1 MFRVTECTFRVTEC
15 TFRDTEWP
23 FRDTEWR
30 FIINIKQN
38 YLSQNKSDV
47 CTCFYIN
54 FSYIC
59 GDYIQ
64 NKKLI
69 KMNKFFLTSLLV
81 AAAITAN
88 AQDNTT
94 KDSLTMET
102 MMHNI
107 PEVMV
112 KGSRP
117 IVKAERG
124 MLSYN
129 MPLLLKQL
137 PADNA
142 YEALTRIPGVSNAT
156 GNISFSG
163 NEVTLIINGQA
174 TTLTQ
179 EQLAERLKAMPA
191 TQLAKAEVMLSAPA
205 RYHVRGMAI
214 NIVTKDYAGTNQLS
228 GQIIGGLVQ
237 TKYAKGFGDLYL
249 SMQRG
254 KFGLDAQYKLVNG
267 NSYGESSRIAN
278 HPLGN
283 NRIHYNDETGQKSFG
298 ITHDY
303 RLGMNYAFSKNH
315 RLDVAYTGQWDKT
328 NSNSRTTG
336 SSISGMHR
344 DSHEYLHNVDVNYA
358 LPFGLT
364 LSGSY
369 TYYRT
374 PQQQALD
381 GTITTENKNE
391 TERNLTSG
399 SEQTINKWMFTADQT
414 HSLAHGWGLS
424 YGVKGQFT
432 SNKSYQTTIDKDGS
446 VLPDGTSSVDL
457 NERIWNIY
465 AGFSKQINKAI
476 SLEAS
481 VAAEQYHSPIWD
493 KWRVYP
499 TLNALWNVNDNHL
512 LNLSFSSNSEFPSY
526 WSTMSNVYYSSTY
539 TEIHG
544 NPDLKPFSYSN
555 VNLMWQIKRRYTL
568 MAFASLKPDYSVQ
581 LPYQTTD
588 RMAVIMKETN
598 FDYSNS
604 FGLQASAIFSAGK
617 WLNGNV
623 FAVGTYKHDKS
634 SHFFDLPFNRKKL
647 SVRLGGMASVKLCST
662 QDLRLILNP
671 FIQSKAIQGVYDI
684 SPIFRMNAKLQ
695 WSSHDGRWGL
705 RINGNN
711 IFNNKYDT
719 RSVQGNQD
727 YRMKINYSW
736 ASVTFAVIY
745 KFGGYKEKTV
755 KEVDTSRM
763 GH

>member
-1 MFRVTECTFRVTEC
+1 MVNKIFLLGLFL
-15 TFRDTEWP
+15 
-23 FRDTEWR
+23 
-30 FIINIKQN
+30 
-38 YLSQNKSDV
+38 LSVANVKAQ
-47 CTCFYIN
+47 T
-54 FSYIC
+54 
-59 GDYIQ
+59 
-64 NKKLI
+64 
-69 KMNKFFLTSLLV
+69 LTH
-81 AAAITAN
+81 T
-88 AQDNTT
+88 
-94 KDSLTMET
+94 DSLTMEN
-102 MMHNI
+102 MMHNL

-142 YEALTRIPGVSNAT
+142 YEALTRIPGISDAT
-156 GNISFSG
+156 GSISFSG
-163 NEVTLIINGQA
+163 NEVTLIVNGQA

-179 EQLAERLKAMPA
+179 EQLTERLKAMPA
-191 TQLAKAEVMLSAPA
+191 AQLAKAEVMLSAPA

-228 GQIIGGLVQ
+228 GQVIGGMKQ
-237 TKYAKGFGDLYL
+237 SKYAKGFGDLYL
-249 SMQRG
+249 SLQRG
-254 KFGLDAQYKLVNG
+254 KFGLDAQYKYVNG

-283 NRIHYNDETGQKSFG
+283 NRVYYNDETGQKSFG
-298 ITHDY
+298 ITHNY

-315 RLDVAYTGQWDKT
+315 RLDVAYTGHWDKRCS
-328 NSNSRTTG
+328 NSNTTG
-336 SSISGMHR
+336 SSISGMHH
-344 DSHEYLHNVDVNYA
+344 DSHEYLHNVDVNYS

-364 LSGSY
+364 LNGSY

-381 GTITTENKNE
+381 GTMHTDESMQE

-432 SNKSYQTTIDKDGS
+432 SNKSYQTTIDKDGTIQ
-446 VLPDGTSSVDL
+446 PNGTSSVDN

-476 SLEAS
+476 SVEAS

-526 WSTMSNVYYSSTY
+526 WSTMSNVFYSSTY
-539 TEIHG
+539 SEIHG
-544 NPDLKPFSYSN
+544 NPDLKPFSYYN

-568 MAFASLKPDYSVQ
+568 MAFASLKPDYFVQ
-581 LPYQTTD
+581 LPYQTTE

-604 FGLQASAIFSAGK
+604 YGLQASVIFNAGK

-634 SHFFDLPFNRKKL
+634 SNFFDLPFNRKKL
-647 SVRLGGMASVKLCST
+647 SVILGGTASVKLCNT

-671 FIQSKAIQGVYDI
+671 FFQSKAIQGVYDI

-705 RINGNN
+705 RLNGNN
-711 IFNNKYDT
+711 IFNNLYDT

-727 YRMKINYSW
+727 YRMKINYNW

>member
-1 MFRVTECTFRVTEC
+1 MNRLF
-15 TFRDTEWP
+15 
-23 FRDTEWR
+23 
-30 FIINIKQN
+30 FIG
-38 YLSQNKSDV
+38 V
-47 CTCFYIN
+47 
-54 FSYIC
+54 
-59 GDYIQ
+59 
-64 NKKLI
+64 
-69 KMNKFFLTSLLV
+69 LV
-81 AAAITAN
+81 ASAITAN
-88 AQDNTT
+88 AQDNGQ
-94 KDSLTMET
+94 KDSLTMES
-102 MMHNI
+102 MMHNL

-142 YEALTRIPGVSNAT
+142 YEALTRIPGVSDAT
-156 GNISFSG
+156 GSISFSG
-163 NEVTLIINGQA
+163 NVVTLIVNGQA

-191 TQLAKAEVMLSAPA
+191 AQLSKAEVMLSAPA

-214 NIVTKDYAGTNQLS
+214 NIVTKDYAGNNQLS
-228 GQIIGGLVQ
+228 GQIIGGMRQ
-237 TKYAKGFGDLYL
+237 NKYANEFGNLYL
-249 SMQRG
+249 SLQRD
-254 KFGLDAQYKLVNG
+254 KFGLDAQYKYVNG

-303 RLGMNYAFSKNH
+303 RLGMNYAFSTNH

-328 NSNSRTTG
+328 SSNSHTTG

-391 TERNLTSG
+391 IERNLTSG

-432 SNKSYQTTIDKDGS
+432 SNKSYQTTIDKDGTI
-446 VLPDGTSSVDL
+446 LPDGTSSVDN

-481 VAAEQYHSPIWD
+481 VAAEQYHSPVWD

-512 LNLSFSSNSEFPSY
+512 LNLSFSSDSEYPSY
-526 WSTMSNVYYSSTY
+526 WSTMSNVFYSSTY

-544 NPDLKPFSYSN
+544 NPDLKPFSYYN

-568 MAFASLKPDYSVQ
+568 MAFASLKPDYFVQ

-634 SHFFDLPFNRKKL
+634 RNFFDLPFDRKKL
-647 SVRLGGMASVKLCST
+647 SVILGGTASVKLCST

-671 FIQSKAIQGVYDI
+671 FYQTKAIQGVYDI
-684 SPIFRMNAKLQ
+684 SPIFSMDAKLQ
-695 WSSHDGRWGL
+695 WSSHDGKWGVRL
-705 RINGNN
+705 NGSN
-711 IFNNKYDT
+711 IFNNRFDT

-727 YRMKINYSW
+727 YRMKINYNW

>member
-1 MFRVTECTFRVTEC
+1 MVNKIFLLGLFL
-15 TFRDTEWP
+15 
-23 FRDTEWR
+23 
-30 FIINIKQN
+30 
-38 YLSQNKSDV
+38 LSVANVKAQ
-47 CTCFYIN
+47 T
-54 FSYIC
+54 
-59 GDYIQ
+59 
-64 NKKLI
+64 
-69 KMNKFFLTSLLV
+69 LTQ
-81 AAAITAN
+81 T
-88 AQDNTT
+88 
-94 KDSLTMET
+94 DSLTMET
-102 MMHNI
+102 MLHNL

-142 YEALTRIPGVSNAT
+142 YEALTRIPGISDAT
-156 GNISFSG
+156 GSISFSG

-179 EQLAERLKAMPA
+179 EQLTERLKAMPA
-191 TQLAKAEVMLSAPA
+191 AQLAKAEVMLSAPA

-228 GQIIGGLVQ
+228 GQIIGGMRQ
-237 TKYAKGFGDLYL
+237 NKYANEFGNLYL
-249 SMQRG
+249 SLQRG
-254 KFGLDAQYKLVNG
+254 KFGLDAQYKYVNG

-283 NRIHYNDETGQKSFG
+283 NRVYYNDETGQKSFG

-303 RLGMNYAFSKNH
+303 RLGMNYAFGKNH
-315 RLDVAYTGQWDKT
+315 RLDVAYTGRWNKT

-369 TYYRT
+369 TYYCT

-381 GTITTENKNE
+381 GTMHTDESMPE

-414 HSLAHGWGLS
+414 HSLANCWGLS

-432 SNKSYQTTIDKDGS
+432 SDKSYQTTIDKDGS

-481 VAAEQYHSPIWD
+481 VAADQYHSPIWD

-526 WSTMSNVYYSSTY
+526 WSTMSNVFYSSTY

-544 NPDLKPFSYSN
+544 NPDLKPYSYYN

-568 MAFASLKPDYSVQ
+568 MAFASLKPDYFVQ

-604 FGLQASAIFSAGK
+604 FGLQASVIFNAGK

-634 SHFFDLPFNRKKL
+634 SNFFDLPFNRKKL
-647 SVRLGGMASVKLCST
+647 SVILGGTASVKLCNS

-671 FIQSKAIQGVYDI
+671 FYQTKAIQGVYDI
-684 SPIFRMNAKLQ
+684 SPIFSMDAKLQ
-695 WSSHDGRWGL
+695 WSSHDGKWGL
-705 RINGNN
+705 RLNGNN
-711 IFNNKYDT
+711 IFNNLYDT

-727 YRMKINYSW
+727 YRMKVNYNW
-736 ASVTFAVIY
+736 ASVTFAVVY
-745 KFGGYKEKTV
+745 KFGDYKNKNV
-755 KEVDTSRM
+755 KAVDTSRM

>member
-1 MFRVTECTFRVTEC
+1 MANKIFLLGL
-15 TFRDTEWP
+15 
-23 FRDTEWR
+23 
-30 FIINIKQN
+30 IL
-38 YLSQNKSDV
+38 LS
-47 CTCFYIN
+47 
-54 FSYIC
+54 
-59 GDYIQ
+59 G
-64 NKKLI
+64 
-69 KMNKFFLTSLLV
+69 
-81 AAAITAN
+81 AN
-88 AQDNTT
+88 VKAQTRT
-94 KDSLTMET
+94 QTDSLTMET
-102 MMHNI
+102 MLHNL

-142 YEALTRIPGVSNAT
+142 YEALTRIPGVSDAT
-156 GNISFSG
+156 GSISFSG

-179 EQLAERLKAMPA
+179 KQLTERLKAMPA
-191 TQLAKAEVMLSAPA
+191 AQLAKAEVMLSAPA

-228 GQIIGGLVQ
+228 GQVIGGMKQ
-237 TKYAKGFGDLYL
+237 SKYAKGFGDLYL
-249 SMQRG
+249 SLQRG
-254 KFGLDAQYKLVNG
+254 KFGLDAQYKYVNG

-283 NRIHYNDETGQKSFG
+283 NRVYYNDETGQKSFG
-298 ITHDY
+298 ITHNY

-315 RLDVAYTGQWDKT
+315 RLDVAYTGHWDKRCS
-328 NSNSRTTG
+328 NSNTTG
-336 SSISGMHR
+336 SSISGMHH
-344 DSHEYLHNVDVNYA
+344 DSHEYLHNVDVNYS

-364 LSGSY
+364 LNGSY

-381 GTITTENKNE
+381 GTMHTDESMSE

-432 SNKSYQTTIDKDGS
+432 SNKSYQTTIDKDGTI
-446 VLPDGTSSVDL
+446 LPDGTSSVDN

-481 VAAEQYHSPIWD
+481 VAAEQYHSPVWD
-493 KWRVYP
+493 EWRMYP

-526 WSTMSNVYYSSTY
+526 WSTMSNVFYSSTY

-544 NPDLKPFSYSN
+544 NPDLKPFSYYN

-598 FDYSNS
+598 FDFSNS
-604 FGLQASAIFSAGK
+604 FGLQASAMFNAGK

-647 SVRLGGMASVKLCST
+647 SVILGGTASVKLCST

-695 WSSHDGRWGL
+695 WSSHDGKWGL
-705 RINGNN
+705 RLNGSN
-711 IFNNKYDT
+711 IFNYQFDT

-727 YRMKINYSW
+727 YRMKINYNW

-745 KFGGYKEKTV
+745 KFGGYKEKNV
-755 KEVDTSRM
+755 KAVDTSRM

>member
-1 MFRVTECTFRVTEC
+1 MANKIFLLGLFL
-15 TFRDTEWP
+15 
-23 FRDTEWR
+23 
-30 FIINIKQN
+30 
-38 YLSQNKSDV
+38 LSVANVKAQ
-47 CTCFYIN
+47 T
-54 FSYIC
+54 
-59 GDYIQ
+59 
-64 NKKLI
+64 
-69 KMNKFFLTSLLV
+69 LTQ
-81 AAAITAN
+81 T
-88 AQDNTT
+88 
-94 KDSLTMET
+94 DSLTMET
-102 MMHNI
+102 MLHNL

-112 KGSRP
+112 KGTRP

-142 YEALTRIPGVSNAT
+142 YEALTRIPGVSDAT
-156 GNISFSG
+156 GSISFSG

-179 EQLAERLKAMPA
+179 EQLTERLKAMPA
-191 TQLAKAEVMLSAPA
+191 AQLSKAEVMLSAPA

-228 GQIIGGLVQ
+228 GQIIGGMRQ
-237 TKYAKGFGDLYL
+237 NKYTNEFGNLYL
-249 SMQRG
+249 SLQRG
-254 KFGLDAQYKLVNG
+254 KFGLDAQYKYVNG

-283 NRIHYNDETGQKSFG
+283 NRVYYNDETGQKSFG
-298 ITHDY
+298 ITHNY

-315 RLDVAYTGQWDKT
+315 RLDVAYTGHWDKRCS
-328 NSNSRTTG
+328 NSNTTG
-336 SSISGMHR
+336 SSSSGMHH
-344 DSHEYLHNVDVNYA
+344 DSHEYLHNVDVNYS

-364 LSGSY
+364 LNGSY

-381 GTITTENKNE
+381 GTMHTDESMSE

-414 HSLAHGWGLS
+414 HLLAHGWGLS

-526 WSTMSNVYYSSTY
+526 WSTMSNVFYSSTY

-544 NPDLKPFSYSN
+544 NPDLKPFSYYN

-634 SHFFDLPFNRKKL
+634 SNFFDLPFNRKKL
-647 SVRLGGMASVKLCST
+647 SVILGGTASVKLCNT

-671 FIQSKAIQGVYDI
+671 FFQSKAIQGVYDI

-705 RINGNN
+705 RLNGNN

-727 YRMKINYSW
+727 YRMKINYNW

>member
-1 MFRVTECTFRVTEC
+1 
-15 TFRDTEWP
+15 
-23 FRDTEWR
+23 
-30 FIINIKQN
+30 
-38 YLSQNKSDV
+38 
-47 CTCFYIN
+47 
-54 FSYIC
+54 
-59 GDYIQ
+59 
-64 NKKLI
+64 
-69 KMNKFFLTSLLV
+69 
-81 AAAITAN
+81 
-88 AQDNTT
+88 
-94 KDSLTMET
+94 
-102 MMHNI
+102 
-107 PEVMV
+107 
-112 KGSRP
+112 
-117 IVKAERG
+117 

-142 YEALTRIPGVSNAT
+142 YEALTRIPGVSDAT
-156 GNISFSG
+156 GSISFSG

-179 EQLAERLKAMPA
+179 EQLTERLKAMPA
-191 TQLAKAEVMLSAPA
+191 AQLAKAEVMLSAPA

-228 GQIIGGLVQ
+228 GQVIGGMKQ
-237 TKYAKGFGDLYL
+237 SKYAKGFGDLYL
-249 SMQRG
+249 SLQRG
-254 KFGLDAQYKLVNG
+254 KFGLDAQYKYVNG

-278 HPLGN
+278 HPLSN
-283 NRIHYNDETGQKSFG
+283 NRVYYNDETGQKSFG

-328 NSNSRTTG
+328 SSNSRTTG
-336 SSISGMHR
+336 SSISGMHH

-364 LSGSY
+364 LNGSY

-374 PQQQALD
+374 PQQQVLD
-381 GTITTENKNE
+381 GTMTAENKNE

-432 SNKSYQTTIDKDGS
+432 SNKSYQTTTDKDGTI
-446 VLPDGTSSVDL
+446 LPDGTSSVDN

-465 AGFSKQINKAI
+465 AGFSKQINKSI

-493 KWRVYP
+493 KWRMYP

-526 WSTMSNVYYSSTY
+526 WSTMSNVFYSSTY

-544 NPDLKPFSYSN
+544 NPDLKPFSYYN

-604 FGLQASAIFSAGK
+604 FGLQASAIFNAGK

-647 SVRLGGMASVKLCST
+647 SVILGGTASVKLSST

-671 FIQSKAIQGVYDI
+671 FYQTKAIQGVYDI
-684 SPIFRMNAKLQ
+684 SPVFSMDAKLQ
-695 WSSHDGRWGL
+695 WSSHDGKWGL
-705 RINGNN
+705 RLNGSN
-711 IFNNKYDT
+711 IFNNQFDT

-727 YRMKINYSW
+727 YRMKVNYNW

-745 KFGGYKEKTV
+745 KFGGYKEKNV
-755 KEVDTSRM
+755 KAVDTSRM

>member
-1 MFRVTECTFRVTEC
+1 MNRVLFMGIFVA
-15 TFRDTEWP
+15 
-23 FRDTEWR
+23 
-30 FIINIKQN
+30 
-38 YLSQNKSDV
+38 
-47 CTCFYIN
+47 
-54 FSYIC
+54 
-59 GDYIQ
+59 
-64 NKKLI
+64 
-69 KMNKFFLTSLLV
+69 LT
-81 AAAITAN
+81 ITAN
-88 AQDNTT
+88 AQDDIP
-94 KDSLTMET
+94 KDSLTMEWKS
-102 MMHNI
+102 MFRNL
-107 PEVMV
+107 PEVMI

-124 MLSYN
+124 MLLYN

-142 YEALTRIPGVSNAT
+142 YEALTRIPGVSDAT
-156 GNISFSG
+156 GNISFLD
-163 NEVTLIINGQA
+163 NEVTLIVNGQA

-179 EQLAERLKAMPA
+179 EQLTERLKAMPA
-191 TQLAKAEVMLSAPA
+191 AQLAKAEVMLSAPA

-237 TKYAKGFGDLYL
+237 TKYANEFGNLYL
-249 SMQRG
+249 SLQRG
-254 KFGLDAQYKLVNG
+254 KFGLDAQYKYVNG

-283 NRIHYNDETGQKSFG
+283 NRVYYNDETGQKSFG

-315 RLDVAYTGQWDKT
+315 RLDVAYTGHWDKRCS
-328 NSNSRTTG
+328 NSNTTG
-336 SSISGMHR
+336 SSISGMHH
-344 DSHEYLHNVDVNYA
+344 DSHEYLHNVDVNYS

-364 LSGSY
+364 LNGSY

-381 GTITTENKNE
+381 GTMHTDESMPE

-414 HSLAHGWGLS
+414 HSLTQGWGLS

-465 AGFSKQINKAI
+465 AGFSKQINKAV
-476 SLEAS
+476 SVEAS

-526 WSTMSNVYYSSTY
+526 WSTMSNVFYSSTY

-544 NPDLKPFSYSN
+544 NPDLKPFSYYN

-568 MAFASLKPDYSVQ
+568 MAFASLMPDYFVQ

-604 FGLQASAIFSAGK
+604 FGLQASAIFSVGK

-647 SVRLGGMASVKLCST
+647 SVRLGGTASVKLCST

-705 RINGNN
+705 RLNGNN

-727 YRMKINYSW
+727 YCMKINYNW

-745 KFGGYKEKTV
+745 KFGGYKEKSI
-755 KEVDTSRM
+755 KKVDTSRM

>member
-1 MFRVTECTFRVTEC
+1 MVNKIFLLGLFL
-15 TFRDTEWP
+15 
-23 FRDTEWR
+23 
-30 FIINIKQN
+30 
-38 YLSQNKSDV
+38 LSVANVKAQ
-47 CTCFYIN
+47 T
-54 FSYIC
+54 
-59 GDYIQ
+59 
-64 NKKLI
+64 
-69 KMNKFFLTSLLV
+69 LTQ
-81 AAAITAN
+81 T
-88 AQDNTT
+88 
-94 KDSLTMET
+94 DSLTMET
-102 MMHNI
+102 MLHNL

-142 YEALTRIPGVSNAT
+142 YEALTRIPGVSDAT
-156 GNISFSG
+156 GSISFSG

-179 EQLAERLKAMPA
+179 EQLTERLKAMPA
-191 TQLAKAEVMLSAPA
+191 AQLSKAEVMLSAPA
-205 RYHVRGMAI
+205 RNHVRGMAI

-228 GQIIGGLVQ
+228 GQIIGGMRQ
-237 TKYAKGFGDLYL
+237 NKYANEFGNLYL
-249 SMQRG
+249 SLQRD
-254 KFGLDAQYKLVNG
+254 KFGLDAQYKYVNG

-283 NRIHYNDETGQKSFG
+283 NRVYYNDETGQKSFG

-303 RLGMNYAFSKNH
+303 RLGMNYTFSKNN

-336 SSISGMHR
+336 SSISGMHH

-526 WSTMSNVYYSSTY
+526 WSTMSNVFYSSTY

-544 NPDLKPFSYSN
+544 NPDLKPFSYYN

-647 SVRLGGMASVKLCST
+647 SVRLGGTASVKLCST

-705 RINGNN
+705 RLNGNN

>member
-1 MFRVTECTFRVTEC
+1 MANKIFLLGLFL
-15 TFRDTEWP
+15 
-23 FRDTEWR
+23 
-30 FIINIKQN
+30 
-38 YLSQNKSDV
+38 LSVANVKAQ
-47 CTCFYIN
+47 T
-54 FSYIC
+54 
-59 GDYIQ
+59 
-64 NKKLI
+64 
-69 KMNKFFLTSLLV
+69 LTQ
-81 AAAITAN
+81 T
-88 AQDNTT
+88 
-94 KDSLTMET
+94 DSLTMET
-102 MMHNI
+102 MLHNL

-142 YEALTRIPGVSNAT
+142 YEALTRIPGVSDAT
-156 GNISFSG
+156 GSISFSG

-179 EQLAERLKAMPA
+179 EQLTERLKAMPA
-191 TQLAKAEVMLSAPA
+191 AQLAKAEVMLSAPA

-228 GQIIGGLVQ
+228 GQIIGGMRQ
-237 TKYAKGFGDLYL
+237 NKYANEFGNLYL
-249 SMQRG
+249 SLQRG
-254 KFGLDAQYKLVNG
+254 KFGLDAQYKYVNG

-283 NRIHYNDETGQKSFG
+283 NRVYYNDETGQKSFG

-303 RLGMNYAFSKNH
+303 RLGMNYAFGKNH
-315 RLDVAYTGQWDKT
+315 RLDVAYTGRWNKT

-526 WSTMSNVYYSSTY
+526 WSTMSNVFYSSTY

-544 NPDLKPFSYSN
+544 NPDLKPFSYYN

-634 SHFFDLPFNRKKL
+634 SNFFDLPFNRKKF
-647 SVRLGGMASVKLCST
+647 SVILGGTASVKLCNT

-671 FIQSKAIQGVYDI
+671 FYQTKAIQGVYDI

-695 WSSHDGRWGL
+695 WSSHDGKWGL

-745 KFGGYKEKTV
+745 KFGGYKEKNV
-755 KEVDTSRM
+755 KAVDTSRM

>member
-1 MFRVTECTFRVTEC
+1 MANKIFLLGLFL
-15 TFRDTEWP
+15 
-23 FRDTEWR
+23 
-30 FIINIKQN
+30 
-38 YLSQNKSDV
+38 LSVANVKAQ
-47 CTCFYIN
+47 T
-54 FSYIC
+54 
-59 GDYIQ
+59 
-64 NKKLI
+64 
-69 KMNKFFLTSLLV
+69 LTQ
-81 AAAITAN
+81 T
-88 AQDNTT
+88 
-94 KDSLTMET
+94 DSLTMET
-102 MMHNI
+102 MLHNL

-142 YEALTRIPGVSNAT
+142 YEALTRIPGVSDAT
-156 GNISFSG
+156 GSISFSG

-179 EQLAERLKAMPA
+179 EQLTERLKAMPA
-191 TQLAKAEVMLSAPA
+191 AQLAKAEVMLSAPA

-228 GQIIGGLVQ
+228 GQIIGGMRQ
-237 TKYAKGFGDLYL
+237 NKYANEFGNLYL
-249 SMQRG
+249 SLQRG
-254 KFGLDAQYKLVNG
+254 KFGLDAQYKYVNG

-283 NRIHYNDETGQKSFG
+283 NRVYYNDETGQKSFG
-298 ITHDY
+298 ITHNY

-315 RLDVAYTGQWDKT
+315 RLDVAYTGHWDKRCS
-328 NSNSRTTG
+328 NSNTTG
-336 SSISGMHR
+336 SSISGMHH
-344 DSHEYLHNVDVNYA
+344 DSHEYLHNVDVNYS

-364 LSGSY
+364 LNGSY

-414 HSLAHGWGLS
+414 HSLSHGWGLS

-432 SNKSYQTTIDKDGS
+432 SNKSYQTTINKDGS

-457 NERIWNIY
+457 NERIWNLY
-465 AGFSKQINKAI
+465 AGFSKQINKAL

-526 WSTMSNVYYSSTY
+526 WSTMSNVFYSSTY
-539 TEIHG
+539 SEIHG
-544 NPDLKPFSYSN
+544 NPDLKPFAYYN

-568 MAFASLKPDYSVQ
+568 MAFASLKPDYFVQ
-581 LPYQTTD
+581 LPYQTTE

-604 FGLQASAIFSAGK
+604 YGLQASVIFNAGK

-623 FAVGTYKHDKS
+623 FAVGIYKHDKS
-634 SHFFDLPFNRKKL
+634 DYFFDLPFNRKKL
-647 SVRLGGMASVKLCST
+647 TATLGGTASIKLCQT

-671 FIQSKAIQGVYDI
+671 FYQTKAIQGVYDI

-695 WSSHDGRWGL
+695 WSSHDGKWGL
-705 RINGNN
+705 RLNGSN
-711 IFNNKYDT
+711 IFNNLYDT

-727 YRMKINYSW
+727 YRMKINYNW

-745 KFGGYKEKTV
+745 KFGGYKEKNV
-755 KEVDTSRM
+755 KAVDTSRM

>member
-1 MFRVTECTFRVTEC
+1 MVNKIFLLGLFL
-15 TFRDTEWP
+15 
-23 FRDTEWR
+23 
-30 FIINIKQN
+30 
-38 YLSQNKSDV
+38 LSVANVKAQ
-47 CTCFYIN
+47 T
-54 FSYIC
+54 
-59 GDYIQ
+59 
-64 NKKLI
+64 
-69 KMNKFFLTSLLV
+69 LTQ
-81 AAAITAN
+81 T
-88 AQDNTT
+88 
-94 KDSLTMET
+94 DSLTMET
-102 MMHNI
+102 MLHNL

-142 YEALTRIPGVSNAT
+142 YEALTRIPGVSDAT
-156 GNISFSG
+156 GSISFSG

-179 EQLAERLKAMPA
+179 EQLTERLKAMPA
-191 TQLAKAEVMLSAPA
+191 AQLAKAEVMLSAPA

-228 GQIIGGLVQ
+228 GQVIGGMKQ
-237 TKYAKGFGDLYL
+237 SKYAKGFGDLYL
-249 SMQRG
+249 SLQRG
-254 KFGLDAQYKLVNG
+254 KFGLDAQYKYVNG

-283 NRIHYNDETGQKSFG
+283 NRVYYNDETGQKSFG
-298 ITHDY
+298 ITHNY

-315 RLDVAYTGQWDKT
+315 RLDVAYTGLWDKRCS
-328 NSNSRTTG
+328 NSNTTG
-336 SSISGMHR
+336 SSISGMHH
-344 DSHEYLHNVDVNYA
+344 DSHEYLHNVDVNYS

-364 LSGSY
+364 LNGSY

-381 GTITTENKNE
+381 GTMHTDESMSE

-414 HSLAHGWGLS
+414 HLLAHGWGLS

-526 WSTMSNVYYSSTY
+526 WSTMSNVFYSSTY
-539 TEIHG
+539 SEIHG
-544 NPDLKPFSYSN
+544 NPDLKPYSYYN

-568 MAFASLKPDYSVQ
+568 MAFASLKPDYFVQ
-581 LPYQTTD
+581 LPYQTTE

-604 FGLQASAIFSAGK
+604 YGLQASVIFNAGK

-634 SHFFDLPFNRKKL
+634 SNFFDLPFNRKKF
-647 SVRLGGMASVKLCST
+647 SVILGGTASVKLCNT

-671 FIQSKAIQGVYDI
+671 FYQTKAIQGVYDI

-695 WSSHDGRWGL
+695 WSSHDGKWGL
-705 RINGNN
+705 RLNGSN
-711 IFNNKYDT
+711 IFNNLYDT

-727 YRMKINYSW
+727 YRMKINYNW

-745 KFGGYKEKTV
+745 KFGGYKEKNV
-755 KEVDTSRM
+755 KAVDTSRM

>member
-1 MFRVTECTFRVTEC
+1 
-15 TFRDTEWP
+15 
-23 FRDTEWR
+23 
-30 FIINIKQN
+30 
-38 YLSQNKSDV
+38 
-47 CTCFYIN
+47 
-54 FSYIC
+54 
-59 GDYIQ
+59 
-64 NKKLI
+64 
-69 KMNKFFLTSLLV
+69 MNRFFLTSLLV

-142 YEALTRIPGVSNAT
+142 YEALTHIPGVSNAT

-163 NEVTLIINGQA
+163 NEVTLIVNGQA

-191 TQLAKAEVMLSAPA
+191 AQLAKAEVMLSAPA

-303 RLGMNYAFSKNH
+303 RLGMNYAFGKNH

-414 HSLAHGWGLS
+414 HSLSHGWGLS

-432 SNKSYQTTIDKDGS
+432 SNKSYQTTIDKDGTI
-446 VLPDGTSSVDL
+446 LPDGTSSVDN

-465 AGFSKQINKAI
+465 AGFSKQINKAL

-481 VAAEQYHSPIWD
+481 VAAEQYHSPVWD

-526 WSTMSNVYYSSTY
+526 WSTMSNVFYSSTY

-544 NPDLKPFSYSN
+544 NPDLKPFSYYN

-568 MAFASLKPDYSVQ
+568 MAFANLKPDYFVQ
-581 LPYQTTD
+581 LPYQTKD

-598 FDYSNS
+598 FDFSNS
-604 FGLQASAIFSAGK
+604 YGLQASAIFSAGK

-634 SHFFDLPFNRKKL
+634 CNFFDLPFNRKKL
-647 SVRLGGMASVKLCST
+647 SVILGGTASVKLCST

-671 FIQSKAIQGVYDI
+671 FYQTKAIQGIYDI
-684 SPIFRMNAKLQ
+684 SPVFRMNAKLQ
-695 WSSHDGRWGL
+695 WSSHDGKWGVRL
-705 RINGNN
+705 NGNN
-711 IFNNKYDT
+711 IFNNRFDT

-727 YRMKINYSW
+727 YRMKINYNW

>member
-1 MFRVTECTFRVTEC
+1 MNRLF
-15 TFRDTEWP
+15 
-23 FRDTEWR
+23 
-30 FIINIKQN
+30 FIG
-38 YLSQNKSDV
+38 V
-47 CTCFYIN
+47 
-54 FSYIC
+54 
-59 GDYIQ
+59 
-64 NKKLI
+64 
-69 KMNKFFLTSLLV
+69 LV
-81 AAAITAN
+81 ASAITAN
-88 AQDNTT
+88 AQDNAQ
-94 KDSLTMET
+94 KDSLTMES
-102 MMHNI
+102 MMHNL

-142 YEALTRIPGVSNAT
+142 YEALTRIPGVSDAT
-156 GNISFSG
+156 GSISFSG

-179 EQLAERLKAMPA
+179 EQLTERLKAMPA
-191 TQLAKAEVMLSAPA
+191 AQLSKAEVMLSAPA

-228 GQIIGGLVQ
+228 GQIIGGMRQ
-237 TKYAKGFGDLYL
+237 NKYANEFGNLYL
-249 SMQRG
+249 SLQRD
-254 KFGLDAQYKLVNG
+254 KFGLDAQYKYVNG

-303 RLGMNYAFSKNH
+303 RLGMNYTFSKNN

-526 WSTMSNVYYSSTY
+526 WSTMSNVFYSSTY

-544 NPDLKPFSYSN
+544 NPDLKPFSYYN

-647 SVRLGGMASVKLCST
+647 SVRLGGTASVKLCST

-671 FIQSKAIQGVYDI
+671 FYQTKAIQGVYDI
-684 SPIFRMNAKLQ
+684 SPIFSMDAKLQ
-695 WSSHDGRWGL
+695 WSSHDGKWGVRL
-705 RINGNN
+705 NGSN
-711 IFNNKYDT
+711 IFNNRFDT

-727 YRMKINYSW
+727 YRMKINYNWS
-736 ASVTFAVIY
+736 SFTFAVIY

>member
-1 MFRVTECTFRVTEC
+1 MNRLF
-15 TFRDTEWP
+15 
-23 FRDTEWR
+23 
-30 FIINIKQN
+30 FIG
-38 YLSQNKSDV
+38 V
-47 CTCFYIN
+47 
-54 FSYIC
+54 
-59 GDYIQ
+59 
-64 NKKLI
+64 
-69 KMNKFFLTSLLV
+69 LL
-81 AAAITAN
+81 ASAITAN
-88 AQDNTT
+88 AQDNAQ
-94 KDSLTMET
+94 KDSLTMES
-102 MMHNI
+102 MMHNL

-142 YEALTRIPGVSNAT
+142 YEALTRISGVSDAT
-156 GNISFSG
+156 GSISFSG
-163 NEVTLIINGQA
+163 NEVTLIVNGQA

-191 TQLAKAEVMLSAPA
+191 AQLAKAEVMLSAPA

-228 GQIIGGLVQ
+228 GQIIGGMRQ
-237 TKYAKGFGDLYL
+237 NKYANEFGDLYL
-249 SMQRG
+249 SLQRD
-254 KFGLDAQYKLVNG
+254 KFGLDAQYKYVNG

-303 RLGMNYAFSKNH
+303 RLGMNYAFSKSH

-481 VAAEQYHSPIWD
+481 VAAEQYHSPVWD

-526 WSTMSNVYYSSTY
+526 WSTMSNVFYSSTY

-544 NPDLKPFSYSN
+544 NPDLKPCSYYN
-555 VNLMWQIKRRYTL
+555 LNLMWQIKRRYTL
-568 MAFASLKPDYSVQ
+568 MAFANLKPDYFVQ

-588 RMAVIMKETN
+588 RMVVIMKETN

-604 FGLQASAIFSAGK
+604 YGLQASAIFSAGK

-634 SHFFDLPFNRKKL
+634 RNFFDLPFDRKKL
-647 SVRLGGMASVKLCST
+647 SVILGGTASVKLCST
-662 QDLRLILNP
+662 QDLHLILNP
-671 FIQSKAIQGVYDI
+671 FYQTKAIQGVYDI
-684 SPIFRMNAKLQ
+684 SPIFSMDAKLQ
-695 WSSHDGRWGL
+695 WSSHDGKWGVRL
-705 RINGNN
+705 NGSN
-711 IFNNKYDT
+711 IFNNRFDT

-727 YRMKINYSW
+727 YRMKVNYNW

>member
-1 MFRVTECTFRVTEC
+1 MANKIFLLGLFL
-15 TFRDTEWP
+15 
-23 FRDTEWR
+23 
-30 FIINIKQN
+30 
-38 YLSQNKSDV
+38 LSVANVKAQ
-47 CTCFYIN
+47 T
-54 FSYIC
+54 
-59 GDYIQ
+59 
-64 NKKLI
+64 
-69 KMNKFFLTSLLV
+69 LTQ
-81 AAAITAN
+81 T
-88 AQDNTT
+88 
-94 KDSLTMET
+94 DSLTMET
-102 MMHNI
+102 MLHNL

-142 YEALTRIPGVSNAT
+142 YEALTRIPGVSDAT
-156 GNISFSG
+156 GSISFSG

-179 EQLAERLKAMPA
+179 EQLTERLKAMPA
-191 TQLAKAEVMLSAPA
+191 AQLAKAEVMLSAPA

-228 GQIIGGLVQ
+228 GQVIGGMKQ
-237 TKYAKGFGDLYL
+237 SKYAKGFGDLYL
-249 SMQRG
+249 SLQRG
-254 KFGLDAQYKLVNG
+254 KFGLDAQYKYVNG

-283 NRIHYNDETGQKSFG
+283 NRVYYNDETGQKSFG
-298 ITHDY
+298 ITHNY

-315 RLDVAYTGQWDKT
+315 RLDVAYTGHWDKRCS
-328 NSNSRTTG
+328 NSNTTG
-336 SSISGMHR
+336 SSISGMHH
-344 DSHEYLHNVDVNYA
+344 DSHEYLHNVDVNYS

-364 LSGSY
+364 LNGSY

-381 GTITTENKNE
+381 GTMHTDESMSE

-414 HSLAHGWGLS
+414 HLLAHGWGLS

-457 NERIWNIY
+457 NERIWNLY
-465 AGFSKQINKAI
+465 AGFSKQINKAL

-526 WSTMSNVYYSSTY
+526 WSTMSNVFYSSTY
-539 TEIHG
+539 SEIHG
-544 NPDLKPFSYSN
+544 NPDLKPFAYYN

-568 MAFASLKPDYSVQ
+568 MAFASLKPDYFVQ
-581 LPYQTTD
+581 LPYQTTEC
-588 RMAVIMKETN
+588 MAVIMKETN

-604 FGLQASAIFSAGK
+604 YGLQASVIFNAGK

-634 SHFFDLPFNRKKL
+634 SNFFDLPFNRKKL
-647 SVRLGGMASVKLCST
+647 SVILGGTASVKLCNT

-671 FIQSKAIQGVYDI
+671 FYQTKAIQGVYDI

-695 WSSHDGRWGL
+695 WSSHDGKWGL
-705 RINGNN
+705 RLNGSN
-711 IFNNKYDT
+711 IFNNLYDT

-727 YRMKINYSW
+727 YRMKINYNW

-745 KFGGYKEKTV
+745 KFGGYKEKNV
-755 KEVDTSRM
+755 KAVDTSRM

>member
-1 MFRVTECTFRVTEC
+1 MANKIFLLGLFL
-15 TFRDTEWP
+15 
-23 FRDTEWR
+23 
-30 FIINIKQN
+30 
-38 YLSQNKSDV
+38 LS
-47 CTCFYIN
+47 
-54 FSYIC
+54 
-59 GDYIQ
+59 
-64 NKKLI
+64 
-69 KMNKFFLTSLLV
+69 V
-81 AAAITAN
+81 AN
-88 AQDNTT
+88 VKAQTRT
-94 KDSLTMET
+94 QTDSLTMET
-102 MMHNI
+102 MLHNL

-142 YEALTRIPGVSNAT
+142 YEALTRIPGVSDAT
-156 GNISFSG
+156 GSISFSG

-179 EQLAERLKAMPA
+179 EQLTERLKAMPA
-191 TQLAKAEVMLSAPA
+191 AQLAKAEVMLSAPA

-228 GQIIGGLVQ
+228 GQVIGGMKQ
-237 TKYAKGFGDLYL
+237 SKYAKGFGDLYL
-249 SMQRG
+249 SLQRG
-254 KFGLDAQYKLVNG
+254 KFGLDAQYKYVNG

-283 NRIHYNDETGQKSFG
+283 NRVYYNDETGQKSFG
-298 ITHDY
+298 ITHNY

-315 RLDVAYTGQWDKT
+315 RLDVAYTGHWDKRCS
-328 NSNSRTTG
+328 NSNTTG
-336 SSISGMHR
+336 SSISGMHH
-344 DSHEYLHNVDVNYA
+344 DSHEYLHNVDVNYS

-364 LSGSY
+364 LNGSY

-381 GTITTENKNE
+381 GTIHTDESMPE

-432 SNKSYQTTIDKDGS
+432 SNKSYQTTIDKDGTIQ
-446 VLPDGTSSVDL
+446 PNGTSSVDN

-476 SLEAS
+476 SVEAS

-526 WSTMSNVYYSSTY
+526 WSTMSNVFYSSTY
-539 TEIHG
+539 SEIHG
-544 NPDLKPFSYSN
+544 NPDLKPFSYYN

-568 MAFASLKPDYSVQ
+568 MAFASLKPDYFVQ
-581 LPYQTTD
+581 LPYQTTE

-604 FGLQASAIFSAGK
+604 YGLQASVIFNAGK

-623 FAVGTYKHDKS
+623 FAVGTYKHDKNS
-634 SHFFDLPFNRKKL
+634 NFFDLPFNRKKL
-647 SVRLGGMASVKLCST
+647 SVILGGTASIKLCQT

-671 FIQSKAIQGVYDI
+671 FYQTKAIQGVYDI
-684 SPIFRMNAKLQ
+684 SPVFRMNAKLQ
-695 WSSHDGRWGL
+695 WSSHDGKWGL
-705 RINGNN
+705 RLNGSN
-711 IFNNKYDT
+711 IFNNLYDT

-727 YRMKINYSW
+727 YRMKINYNW

-745 KFGGYKEKTV
+745 KFGGYKEKNV
-755 KEVDTSRM
+755 KAVDTSRM

>member
-1 MFRVTECTFRVTEC
+1 MVNKIFLLGLFL
-15 TFRDTEWP
+15 
-23 FRDTEWR
+23 
-30 FIINIKQN
+30 
-38 YLSQNKSDV
+38 LSVANVKAQ
-47 CTCFYIN
+47 T
-54 FSYIC
+54 
-59 GDYIQ
+59 
-64 NKKLI
+64 
-69 KMNKFFLTSLLV
+69 LTH
-81 AAAITAN
+81 T
-88 AQDNTT
+88 
-94 KDSLTMET
+94 DSLTMEN
-102 MMHNI
+102 MMHNL

-142 YEALTRIPGVSNAT
+142 YEALTRIPGISDAT
-156 GNISFSG
+156 GSISFSG
-163 NEVTLIINGQA
+163 NEVTLIVNGQA

-179 EQLAERLKAMPA
+179 EQLTERLKAMPA
-191 TQLAKAEVMLSAPA
+191 AQLAKAEVMLSAPA

-228 GQIIGGLVQ
+228 GQVIGGMKQ
-237 TKYAKGFGDLYL
+237 SKYAKGFGDLYL
-249 SMQRG
+249 SLQRG
-254 KFGLDAQYKLVNG
+254 KFGLDAQYKYVNG

-283 NRIHYNDETGQKSFG
+283 NRVYYNDETGQKSFG
-298 ITHDY
+298 ITHNY

-315 RLDVAYTGQWDKT
+315 RLDVAYTGHWDKRCS
-328 NSNSRTTG
+328 NSNTTG
-336 SSISGMHR
+336 SSISGMHH
-344 DSHEYLHNVDVNYA
+344 DSHEYLHNVDVNYS

-364 LSGSY
+364 LNGSY

-381 GTITTENKNE
+381 GTMHTDESMLE

-432 SNKSYQTTIDKDGS
+432 SNKSYQTTIDKDGTIQ
-446 VLPDGTSSVDL
+446 PNGTSSVDN

-476 SLEAS
+476 SVEAS

-526 WSTMSNVYYSSTY
+526 WSTMSNVFYSSTY
-539 TEIHG
+539 SEIHG
-544 NPDLKPFSYSN
+544 NPDLKPFSYYN

-568 MAFASLKPDYSVQ
+568 MAFASLKPDYFVQ
-581 LPYQTTD
+581 LPYQTTE

-604 FGLQASAIFSAGK
+604 YGLQASVIFNAGK

-634 SHFFDLPFNRKKL
+634 SNFFDLPFNRKKL
-647 SVRLGGMASVKLCST
+647 SVILGGTASVKLCNT

-671 FIQSKAIQGVYDI
+671 FFQSKAIQGVYDI

-695 WSSHDGRWGL
+695 WSSHDGKWGL
-705 RINGNN
+705 RLNGSN
-711 IFNNKYDT
+711 IFNNLYDT

-727 YRMKINYSW
+727 YRMKINYNW

-745 KFGGYKEKTV
+745 KFGGYKEKNV
-755 KEVDTSRM
+755 KAVDTSRM

>member
-1 MFRVTECTFRVTEC
+1 MNRLF
-15 TFRDTEWP
+15 
-23 FRDTEWR
+23 
-30 FIINIKQN
+30 FIG
-38 YLSQNKSDV
+38 V
-47 CTCFYIN
+47 
-54 FSYIC
+54 
-59 GDYIQ
+59 
-64 NKKLI
+64 
-69 KMNKFFLTSLLV
+69 LV
-81 AAAITAN
+81 ASAITAN
-88 AQDNTT
+88 AQGNAQ
-94 KDSLTMET
+94 KDSLTMES
-102 MMHNI
+102 MMHNL

-142 YEALTRIPGVSNAT
+142 YEALTRIPGVSDAT
-156 GNISFSG
+156 GSISFSG
-163 NEVTLIINGQA
+163 NEVTLIVNGQA

-191 TQLAKAEVMLSAPA
+191 AQLSKAEVMLSAPA

-214 NIVTKDYAGTNQLS
+214 NIVTKDYADTNQLS
-228 GQIIGGLVQ
+228 GQIIGGMRQ
-237 TKYAKGFGDLYL
+237 NKYAKGFGDLYL

-254 KFGLDAQYKLVNG
+254 KFGMDAQYKYING

-328 NSNSRTTG
+328 SSNSRTTG

-432 SNKSYQTTIDKDGS
+432 SNKSYQTTIDKDGTI
-446 VLPDGTSSVDL
+446 LPDGTSSVDN
-457 NERIWNIY
+457 NERIWNVY
-465 AGFSKQINKAI
+465 AGFSKQINKAL

-526 WSTMSNVYYSSTY
+526 WSTMSNVFYSSTY

-544 NPDLKPFSYSN
+544 NPDLKPCSYYN
-555 VNLMWQIKRRYTL
+555 LNLMWQIKRRYTL
-568 MAFASLKPDYSVQ
+568 MAFANLKPDYFVQ

-634 SHFFDLPFNRKKL
+634 RNFFDLPFDRKKL
-647 SVRLGGMASVKLCST
+647 SVILGGTASVKLCST

-671 FIQSKAIQGVYDI
+671 FYQTKAIQGVYDI
-684 SPIFRMNAKLQ
+684 SPIFSMDAKLQ
-695 WSSHDGRWGL
+695 WSSHDGKWGVRL
-705 RINGNN
+705 NGSN
-711 IFNNKYDT
+711 IFNNRFDT

-727 YRMKINYSW
+727 YCMKVNYNWS
-736 ASVTFAVIY
+736 SFTFAVIY

>member
-1 MFRVTECTFRVTEC
+1 
-15 TFRDTEWP
+15 
-23 FRDTEWR
+23 
-30 FIINIKQN
+30 
-38 YLSQNKSDV
+38 
-47 CTCFYIN
+47 
-54 FSYIC
+54 
-59 GDYIQ
+59 
-64 NKKLI
+64 
-69 KMNKFFLTSLLV
+69 MNRLLLTGLLV
-81 AAAITAN
+81 AAVITAK

-142 YEALTRIPGVSNAT
+142 YEALTHIPGVSNAT

-191 TQLAKAEVMLSAPA
+191 AQLAKAEVMLSAPA

-283 NRIHYNDETGQKSFG
+283 NRVYYNDETGQKSFG

-303 RLGMNYAFSKNH
+303 RLGMNYAFGKNH
-315 RLDVAYTGQWDKT
+315 RFDVAYTGHWDKT
-328 NSNSRTTG
+328 CSNSNTTG
-336 SSISGMHR
+336 SSISGMHH
-344 DSHEYLHNVDVNYA
+344 DSHEYLHNVDVNYS

-364 LSGSY
+364 LNGSY

-381 GTITTENKNE
+381 GTMHTDESMSE

-432 SNKSYQTTIDKDGS
+432 SNKSYQTTIDKDGTI
-446 VLPDGTSSVDL
+446 LPDGTSSVDN

-465 AGFSKQINKAI
+465 AGFSKQINKAL

-526 WSTMSNVYYSSTY
+526 WSTMSNVFYSSTY

-544 NPDLKPFSYSN
+544 NPDLKPFSYYN

-568 MAFASLKPDYSVQ
+568 MAFANLKPDYFVQ

-604 FGLQASAIFSAGK
+604 YGLQASAIFSAGK

-623 FAVGTYKHDKS
+623 FTVGTYKHDKS
-634 SHFFDLPFNRKKL
+634 CNFFDLPFDRKKL
-647 SVRLGGMASVKLCST
+647 SVILGGTASVKLSST

-671 FIQSKAIQGVYDI
+671 FYQTKAIQGVYDI
-684 SPIFRMNAKLQ
+684 SPVFRMDAKLQ
-695 WSSHDGRWGL
+695 WSSHDGKWGVRL
-705 RINGNN
+705 NGSN
-711 IFNNKYDT
+711 IFNNRFDT

-727 YRMKINYSW
+727 YRMKINYNW

>member
-1 MFRVTECTFRVTEC
+1 MVNKIFLLGLFL
-15 TFRDTEWP
+15 
-23 FRDTEWR
+23 
-30 FIINIKQN
+30 
-38 YLSQNKSDV
+38 LSVANVKAQ
-47 CTCFYIN
+47 T
-54 FSYIC
+54 
-59 GDYIQ
+59 
-64 NKKLI
+64 
-69 KMNKFFLTSLLV
+69 LTQ
-81 AAAITAN
+81 T
-88 AQDNTT
+88 
-94 KDSLTMET
+94 DSLTMET
-102 MMHNI
+102 MLHNL

-142 YEALTRIPGVSNAT
+142 YEALTRIPGVSDAT
-156 GNISFSG
+156 GSISFSG

-179 EQLAERLKAMPA
+179 EQLTERLKAMPA
-191 TQLAKAEVMLSAPA
+191 AQLAKAEVMLSAPA

-228 GQIIGGLVQ
+228 GQIIGGMRQ
-237 TKYAKGFGDLYL
+237 NKYANEFGNLYL
-249 SMQRG
+249 SLQRG
-254 KFGLDAQYKLVNG
+254 KFGLDAQYKYVNG

-283 NRIHYNDETGQKSFG
+283 NRVYYNDETGQKSFG
-298 ITHDY
+298 ITHNY

-315 RLDVAYTGQWDKT
+315 RLDVAYTGHWDKRCS
-328 NSNSRTTG
+328 NSNTTG
-336 SSISGMHR
+336 SSISGMHH
-344 DSHEYLHNVDVNYA
+344 DSHEYLHNVDVNYS

-364 LSGSY
+364 LNGSY

-381 GTITTENKNE
+381 GTMHTDESMPE

-457 NERIWNIY
+457 NERIWNLY
-465 AGFSKQINKAI
+465 AGFSKQINKAL

-493 KWRVYP
+493 KWRIYP

-526 WSTMSNVYYSSTY
+526 WSTMSNVFYSSTY
-539 TEIHG
+539 SEIHG
-544 NPDLKPFSYSN
+544 NPDLKPFSYYN

-568 MAFASLKPDYSVQ
+568 MAFASLKPDYFVQ
-581 LPYQTTD
+581 LPYQTTE

-604 FGLQASAIFSAGK
+604 YGLQASVIFNAGK

-623 FAVGTYKHDKS
+623 FAVGIYKHDKS
-634 SHFFDLPFNRKKL
+634 DYFFDLPFNRKKL
-647 SVRLGGMASVKLCST
+647 TATLGGTASIKLCQT

-671 FIQSKAIQGVYDI
+671 FYQTKAIQGVYDI

-695 WSSHDGRWGL
+695 WSSHDGKWGL
-705 RINGNN
+705 RLNGSN
-711 IFNNKYDT
+711 IFNNLYDT

-727 YRMKINYSW
+727 YRMKINYNW

-745 KFGGYKEKTV
+745 KFGGYKEKNV
-755 KEVDTSRM
+755 KAVDTSRM

>member
-1 MFRVTECTFRVTEC
+1 MNRV
-15 TFRDTEWP
+15 
-23 FRDTEWR
+23 
-30 FIINIKQN
+30 
-38 YLSQNKSDV
+38 
-47 CTCFYIN
+47 
-54 FSYIC
+54 
-59 GDYIQ
+59 
-64 NKKLI
+64 
-69 KMNKFFLTSLLV
+69 FFMGIFVALT
-81 AAAITAN
+81 ITAN
-88 AQDNTT
+88 AQDDIP
-94 KDSLTMET
+94 KDSLTMEWNS
-102 MMHNI
+102 MFRNL
-107 PEVMV
+107 PEVMI

-142 YEALTRIPGVSNAT
+142 YEALTRIPGVSDAT
-156 GNISFSG
+156 GSISFSG

-179 EQLAERLKAMPA
+179 EQLTERLKAMPA
-191 TQLAKAEVMLSAPA
+191 AQLAKAEVMLSAPA

-228 GQIIGGLVQ
+228 GQIIGGMRQ
-237 TKYAKGFGDLYL
+237 NKYANEFGNLYL
-249 SMQRG
+249 SLQRG
-254 KFGLDAQYKLVNG
+254 KFGLDAQYKYVNG

-283 NRIHYNDETGQKSFG
+283 NRVYYNDETGQKSFG
-298 ITHDY
+298 ITHNY

-315 RLDVAYTGQWDKT
+315 RLDVAYTGHWDKRCS
-328 NSNSRTTG
+328 NSNTTG
-336 SSISGMHR
+336 SSISGMRH
-344 DSHEYLHNVDVNYA
+344 DSHEYLHNVDVNYS

-414 HSLAHGWGLS
+414 HSLTQGWGLS

-465 AGFSKQINKAI
+465 AGVSKQINKAI

-481 VAAEQYHSPIWD
+481 VAAEQYHSPVWD

-526 WSTMSNVYYSSTY
+526 WSTMSNVFYSSTY

-544 NPDLKPFSYSN
+544 NPDLKPFSYYN

-647 SVRLGGMASVKLCST
+647 SVRLGGTASVKLCST

-695 WSSHDGRWGL
+695 WTSHDGKWGL
-705 RINGNN
+705 RLNGNN

-727 YRMKINYSW
+727 YRMKINYNW

-745 KFGGYKEKTV
+745 KFGGYKEKSI
-755 KEVDTSRM
+755 KKVDTSRM

>member
-1 MFRVTECTFRVTEC
+1 MVNKIFLLGLFL
-15 TFRDTEWP
+15 
-23 FRDTEWR
+23 
-30 FIINIKQN
+30 
-38 YLSQNKSDV
+38 LSVANVKAQ
-47 CTCFYIN
+47 T
-54 FSYIC
+54 
-59 GDYIQ
+59 
-64 NKKLI
+64 
-69 KMNKFFLTSLLV
+69 LTH
-81 AAAITAN
+81 T
-88 AQDNTT
+88 
-94 KDSLTMET
+94 DSLTMEN
-102 MMHNI
+102 MMHNL

-124 MLSYN
+124 KLSYN

-142 YEALTRIPGVSNAT
+142 YEALTRIPGISDAT
-156 GNISFSG
+156 GSISFSG
-163 NEVTLIINGQA
+163 NEVTLIVNGQA

-179 EQLAERLKAMPA
+179 EQLTERLKAMPA
-191 TQLAKAEVMLSAPA
+191 AQLAKAEVMLSAPA

-228 GQIIGGLVQ
+228 GQIIGGMRQ
-237 TKYAKGFGDLYL
+237 NKYANEFGNLYISL
-249 SMQRG
+249 QRG
-254 KFGLDAQYKLVNG
+254 KFGLDAQYKYVNG

-283 NRIHYNDETGQKSFG
+283 NRVYYNDETGQKSFG
-298 ITHDY
+298 ITHNY

-315 RLDVAYTGQWDKT
+315 RLDVAYTGHWDKRCS
-328 NSNSRTTG
+328 NSNTTG
-336 SSISGMHR
+336 SSISGMHH
-344 DSHEYLHNVDVNYA
+344 DSHEYLHNVDVNYS

-364 LSGSY
+364 LNGSY

-381 GTITTENKNE
+381 GTMHTDDSMLE

-432 SNKSYQTTIDKDGS
+432 SNKSYQTTIDKDGTIQ
-446 VLPDGTSSVDL
+446 PNGTSSVDN

-476 SLEAS
+476 SVEAS

-526 WSTMSNVYYSSTY
+526 WSTMSNVFYSSTY
-539 TEIHG
+539 SEIHG
-544 NPDLKPFSYSN
+544 NPALKPFSYYN

-568 MAFASLKPDYSVQ
+568 MAFASLKPDYFVQ
-581 LPYQTTD
+581 LPYQTTE

-604 FGLQASAIFSAGK
+604 YGLQASVIFNAGK

-623 FAVGTYKHDKS
+623 FAVGTYKHEKS
-634 SHFFDLPFNRKKL
+634 SNFFDLPFNRKKL
-647 SVRLGGMASVKLCST
+647 SVILGGTASVKLCNT

-671 FIQSKAIQGVYDI
+671 FFQSKAIQGVYDV
-684 SPIFRMNAKLQ
+684 SPIFKMNAKIQ
-695 WSSHDGRWGL
+695 WTSHDGKWGL
-705 RINGNN
+705 RINGSN
-711 IFNNKYDT
+711 IFNNKADT

-727 YRMKINYSW
+727 YRMKVNYNW
-736 ASVTFAVIY
+736 ATATFAVIY
-745 KFGGYKEKTV
+745 KFGGYKEKKV

>member
-1 MFRVTECTFRVTEC
+1 MVNKIFLLGLFL
-15 TFRDTEWP
+15 
-23 FRDTEWR
+23 
-30 FIINIKQN
+30 
-38 YLSQNKSDV
+38 LSVANVKAQ
-47 CTCFYIN
+47 T
-54 FSYIC
+54 
-59 GDYIQ
+59 
-64 NKKLI
+64 
-69 KMNKFFLTSLLV
+69 LTQ
-81 AAAITAN
+81 T
-88 AQDNTT
+88 
-94 KDSLTMET
+94 DSLTMET
-102 MMHNI
+102 MLHNL

-142 YEALTRIPGVSNAT
+142 YEALTRIPGVSDAT
-156 GNISFSG
+156 GSISFSG

-179 EQLAERLKAMPA
+179 EQLTERLKAMPA
-191 TQLAKAEVMLSAPA
+191 AQLAKAEVMLSAPA

-228 GQIIGGLVQ
+228 GQVIGGMKQ
-237 TKYAKGFGDLYL
+237 SKYAKGFGDLYL
-249 SMQRG
+249 SLQRG
-254 KFGLDAQYKLVNG
+254 KFGLDAQYKYVNG

-283 NRIHYNDETGQKSFG
+283 NRVYYNDETGQKSFG

-315 RLDVAYTGQWDKT
+315 RLDVAYTGHWDKRCS
-328 NSNSRTTG
+328 NSNTTG
-336 SSISGMHR
+336 SSISGMHH
-344 DSHEYLHNVDVNYA
+344 DSHEYLHNVDVNYS

-364 LSGSY
+364 LNGSY

-414 HSLAHGWGLS
+414 HLLSHGWGLS

-457 NERIWNIY
+457 NERIWNLY
-465 AGFSKQINKAI
+465 AGFSKQINKAL

-526 WSTMSNVYYSSTY
+526 WSTMSNVFYSSTY
-539 TEIHG
+539 SEIHG
-544 NPDLKPFSYSN
+544 NPDLKPFAYYN

-568 MAFASLKPDYSVQ
+568 MAFASLKPDYFVQ
-581 LPYQTTD
+581 LPYQTTE

-604 FGLQASAIFSAGK
+604 YGLQASVIFNAGK

-623 FAVGTYKHDKS
+623 FAVGIYKHDKS
-634 SHFFDLPFNRKKL
+634 DYFFDLPFNRKKL
-647 SVRLGGMASVKLCST
+647 TATLGGTASIKLCQT

-671 FIQSKAIQGVYDI
+671 FYQTKAIQGVYDI

-695 WSSHDGRWGL
+695 WSSHDGKWGL
-705 RINGNN
+705 RLNGSN
-711 IFNNKYDT
+711 IFNNLYDT

-727 YRMKINYSW
+727 YRMKINYNW

-745 KFGGYKEKTV
+745 KFGGYKEKNV
-755 KEVDTSRM
+755 KAVDTSRM

>member
-1 MFRVTECTFRVTEC
+1 MANKIFLLGLFL
-15 TFRDTEWP
+15 
-23 FRDTEWR
+23 
-30 FIINIKQN
+30 
-38 YLSQNKSDV
+38 LSVVNVKAQ
-47 CTCFYIN
+47 T
-54 FSYIC
+54 
-59 GDYIQ
+59 
-64 NKKLI
+64 
-69 KMNKFFLTSLLV
+69 LTQ
-81 AAAITAN
+81 T
-88 AQDNTT
+88 
-94 KDSLTMET
+94 DSLTMET
-102 MMHNI
+102 MLHNL

-142 YEALTRIPGVSNAT
+142 YEALTRIPGISDAT
-156 GNISFSG
+156 GSISFSG
-163 NEVTLIINGQA
+163 NEVTLIVNGQA

-179 EQLAERLKAMPA
+179 EQLTERLKAMPA
-191 TQLAKAEVMLSAPA
+191 AQLAKAEVMLSAPA

-228 GQIIGGLVQ
+228 GQFIGGMKQ
-237 TKYAKGFGDLYL
+237 SKYAKGFGDLYL
-249 SMQRG
+249 SLQRG
-254 KFGLDAQYKLVNG
+254 KFGLDAQYKYVNG

-283 NRIHYNDETGQKSFG
+283 NRVYYNDETGQKSFG
-298 ITHDY
+298 ITHNY

-315 RLDVAYTGQWDKT
+315 RLDVAYTGHWDKRCS
-328 NSNSRTTG
+328 NSNTTG
-336 SSISGMHR
+336 SSISGMHH
-344 DSHEYLHNVDVNYA
+344 DSHEYLHNVDVNYS

-364 LSGSY
+364 LNGSY

-381 GTITTENKNE
+381 GTMHTDESMPE

-399 SEQTINKWMFTADQT
+399 NEQTINKWIFTADQT

-432 SNKSYQTTIDKDGS
+432 SNKSYQTTIDKDGTIQ
-446 VLPDGTSSVDL
+446 PNGTSSVDN

-465 AGFSKQINKAI
+465 AGFNKQINKAI
-476 SLEAS
+476 SVEAS

-526 WSTMSNVYYSSTY
+526 WSTMSNVFYSSTY
-539 TEIHG
+539 SEIHG
-544 NPDLKPFSYSN
+544 NPDLKPFSYYN

-568 MAFASLKPDYSVQ
+568 MAFASLKPDYFVQ
-581 LPYQTTD
+581 LPYQTTE

-604 FGLQASAIFSAGK
+604 YGLQASVIFNAGK

-647 SVRLGGMASVKLCST
+647 SVRLGGTASVKLCST
-662 QDLRLILNP
+662 QDLHLILNP

>member
-1 MFRVTECTFRVTEC
+1 MANKIFLLGLFL
-15 TFRDTEWP
+15 
-23 FRDTEWR
+23 
-30 FIINIKQN
+30 
-38 YLSQNKSDV
+38 LSVANVKAQ
-47 CTCFYIN
+47 T
-54 FSYIC
+54 
-59 GDYIQ
+59 
-64 NKKLI
+64 
-69 KMNKFFLTSLLV
+69 LTQ
-81 AAAITAN
+81 T
-88 AQDNTT
+88 
-94 KDSLTMET
+94 DSLTMET
-102 MMHNI
+102 MLHNL

-142 YEALTRIPGVSNAT
+142 YEALTRIPGVSDAT
-156 GNISFSG
+156 GSISFSG

-179 EQLAERLKAMPA
+179 EQLTERLKAMPA
-191 TQLAKAEVMLSAPA
+191 AQLAKAEVMLSAPA

-228 GQIIGGLVQ
+228 GQIIGGMRQ
-237 TKYAKGFGDLYL
+237 NKYANEFGNLYL
-249 SMQRG
+249 SLQRG
-254 KFGLDAQYKLVNG
+254 KFGLDAQYKYVNG

-283 NRIHYNDETGQKSFG
+283 NRVYYNDETGQKSFG

-315 RLDVAYTGQWDKT
+315 RLDVAYTGHWDKT
-328 NSNSRTTG
+328 CSNSNTTG
-336 SSISGMHR
+336 SSISGMHH
-344 DSHEYLHNVDVNYA
+344 DSHEYLHNVDVNYS

-364 LSGSY
+364 LNGSY

-381 GTITTENKNE
+381 GTMHTDESMPE

-432 SNKSYQTTIDKDGS
+432 SNKSYQTTIDKDGTIQ
-446 VLPDGTSSVDL
+446 PNGTSSVDN

-465 AGFSKQINKAI
+465 AGFSKQINKAL

-526 WSTMSNVYYSSTY
+526 WSTMSSVFYSSTY

-544 NPDLKPFSYSN
+544 NPDLKPFAYYN

-568 MAFASLKPDYSVQ
+568 MAFASLKPDYFVQ
-581 LPYQTTD
+581 LPYQTTE

-604 FGLQASAIFSAGK
+604 YGLQASVIFNAGK

-634 SHFFDLPFNRKKL
+634 SNFFDLPFNRKKI
-647 SVRLGGMASVKLCST
+647 SVILGGTASVKLCNT

-671 FIQSKAIQGVYDI
+671 FFQSKAIQGVYDI
-684 SPIFRMNAKLQ
+684 SPIFSMDAKLQ
-695 WSSHDGRWGL
+695 WTSHDGKWGL
-705 RINGNN
+705 RLNGNN
-711 IFNNKYDT
+711 IFNNLYDT

-727 YRMKINYSW
+727 YRMKVNYNW

>member
-1 MFRVTECTFRVTEC
+1 MANKIFLLGLFL
-15 TFRDTEWP
+15 
-23 FRDTEWR
+23 
-30 FIINIKQN
+30 
-38 YLSQNKSDV
+38 LS
-47 CTCFYIN
+47 
-54 FSYIC
+54 
-59 GDYIQ
+59 
-64 NKKLI
+64 
-69 KMNKFFLTSLLV
+69 V
-81 AAAITAN
+81 AN
-88 AQDNTT
+88 VKAQTRT
-94 KDSLTMET
+94 QTDSLTMET
-102 MMHNI
+102 MLHNL

-112 KGSRP
+112 KGTRP

-142 YEALTRIPGVSNAT
+142 YEALTRIPGVSDAT
-156 GNISFSG
+156 GSISFSG

-174 TTLTQ
+174 TTLTK
-179 EQLAERLKAMPA
+179 EQLTERLKAMPA
-191 TQLAKAEVMLSAPA
+191 AQLSKAEVMLSAPA

-228 GQIIGGLVQ
+228 GQIIGGMRQ
-237 TKYAKGFGDLYL
+237 NKYANEFGNLYL
-249 SMQRG
+249 SLQRG
-254 KFGLDAQYKLVNG
+254 KFGLDAQYKYVNG

-283 NRIHYNDETGQKSFG
+283 NRVYYNDETGQKSFG
-298 ITHDY
+298 ITHNY

-315 RLDVAYTGQWDKT
+315 RLDVAYTGHWDKRCS
-328 NSNSRTTG
+328 NSNTTG
-336 SSISGMHR
+336 SSISGMHH
-344 DSHEYLHNVDVNYA
+344 DSHEYLHNVDVNYS

-364 LSGSY
+364 LNGSY

-381 GTITTENKNE
+381 GTMHTDESMSE

-414 HSLAHGWGLS
+414 HSLSHGWGLS

-481 VAAEQYHSPIWD
+481 VAAEQYHSPVWD

-526 WSTMSNVYYSSTY
+526 WSTMSNVFYSSTY

-544 NPDLKPFSYSN
+544 NPDLKPFSYYN

-604 FGLQASAIFSAGK
+604 YGLQASVIFNAGK

-634 SHFFDLPFNRKKL
+634 SNFFDLPFNRKKL
-647 SVRLGGMASVKLCST
+647 SVILGGTASVKLCNT

-671 FIQSKAIQGVYDI
+671 FFQSKAIQGVYDI

-705 RINGNN
+705 RLNGNN

-727 YRMKINYSW
+727 YRMKINYNW

>member
-1 MFRVTECTFRVTEC
+1 MSFQKKITLPVVLTPEAK
-15 TFRDTEWP
+15 
-23 FRDTEWR
+23 
-30 FIINIKQN
+30 KQVAV
-38 YLSQNKSDV
+38 L
-47 CTCFYIN
+47 T
-54 FSYIC
+54 
-59 GDYIQ
+59 
-64 NKKLI
+64 KKQM
-69 KMNKFFLTSLLV
+69 KRNRFFLISLLF
-81 AAAITAN
+81 ASSITVH
-88 AQDNTT
+88 AQDNAP
-94 KDSLTMET
+94 KDSLTMES
-102 MMHNI
+102 MMHNL

-117 IVKAERG
+117 IVKVERG
-124 MLSYN
+124 MLTYN
-129 MPLLLKQL
+129 MPLLIKQL

-142 YEALTRIPGVSNAT
+142 YEALTHIPGISDAT
-156 GNISFSG
+156 GKISFSG
-163 NEVTLIINGQA
+163 NEVTLIVNGQA

-179 EQLAERLKAMPA
+179 EQLTERLKSMPA
-191 TQLAKAEVMLSAPA
+191 AQLAKAEVMLSAPA

-228 GQIIGGLVQ
+228 GQAIGGMRQ
-237 TKYAKGFGDLYL
+237 NKYANEFGNLYL
-249 SMQRG
+249 SLQRG
-254 KFGLDAQYKLVNG
+254 KFGIDAQYKYVNG
-267 NSYGESSRIAN
+267 NSYGESSLIAN

-303 RLGMNYAFSKNH
+303 RLGMNYTFSKNH

-328 NSNSRTTG
+328 SSNSRTTG

-526 WSTMSNVYYSSTY
+526 WSTMSNVLYSSTY

-544 NPDLKPFSYSN
+544 NPDLKPFSYYN

-588 RMAVIMKETN
+588 RMAVILKETN
-598 FDYSNS
+598 FDYDNS
-604 FGLQASAIFSAGK
+604 FGLQVSAIFSAGK

-634 SHFFDLPFNRKKL
+634 SHFFDLPFDRKKL
-647 SVRLGGMASVKLCST
+647 TAALGGTASIRLCRT

-671 FIQSKAIQGVYDI
+671 FFQSKAIQGVYDI
-684 SPIFRMNAKLQ
+684 SPVFRMNAKLQ
-695 WSSHDGRWGL
+695 WSSHDGKWGL

-711 IFNNKYDT
+711 IFNYEFDT

-727 YRMKINYSW
+727 YRMKINYNW

-745 KFGGYKEKTV
+745 KFGGYKEKNV
-755 KEVDTSRM
+755 KAVDKSRM

>member
-1 MFRVTECTFRVTEC
+1 MNRVLFMGIFVA
-15 TFRDTEWP
+15 
-23 FRDTEWR
+23 
-30 FIINIKQN
+30 
-38 YLSQNKSDV
+38 
-47 CTCFYIN
+47 
-54 FSYIC
+54 
-59 GDYIQ
+59 
-64 NKKLI
+64 
-69 KMNKFFLTSLLV
+69 LT
-81 AAAITAN
+81 ITAN
-88 AQDNTT
+88 AQDDIP
-94 KDSLTMET
+94 KDSLTMEWKS
-102 MMHNI
+102 MFRNL
-107 PEVMV
+107 PEVMI
-112 KGSRP
+112 KGSHP
-117 IVKAERG
+117 IVKVERG
-124 MLSYN
+124 LLLYN

-142 YEALTRIPGVSNAT
+142 YEALTRIPGVSDAT
-156 GNISFSG
+156 GNISFLG
-163 NEVTLIINGQA
+163 NEVTLIVNGQA

-179 EQLAERLKAMPA
+179 EQLTERLKAMPA
-191 TQLAKAEVMLSAPA
+191 AQLAKAEVMLSAPA

-228 GQIIGGLVQ
+228 GQVIGGMKQ
-237 TKYAKGFGDLYL
+237 SKYAKGFGDLYL
-249 SMQRG
+249 SLQRG
-254 KFGLDAQYKLVNG
+254 KFGLDAQYKYVNG

-283 NRIHYNDETGQKSFG
+283 NRVYYNDETGQKSFG
-298 ITHDY
+298 ITHNY

-315 RLDVAYTGQWDKT
+315 RLDVAYTGHWDKRCS
-328 NSNSRTTG
+328 NSNTTG
-336 SSISGMHR
+336 SSISGMHH
-344 DSHEYLHNVDVNYA
+344 DSHEYLHNVDVNYS

-364 LSGSY
+364 LNGSY

-381 GTITTENKNE
+381 GTMHTDESMPE

-414 HSLAHGWGLS
+414 HSLTQGWGLS

-526 WSTMSNVYYSSTY
+526 WSTMSNVFYSSTY

-544 NPDLKPFSYSN
+544 NPDLKPFSYYN

-568 MAFASLKPDYSVQ
+568 MAFASLMPDYFVQ

-604 FGLQASAIFSAGK
+604 FGLQASAIFSVGK

-647 SVRLGGMASVKLCST
+647 SVRLGGTASVKLCST

-705 RINGNN
+705 RLNGNN

-719 RSVQGNQD
+719 RSLQGNQD

>member
-1 MFRVTECTFRVTEC
+1 MVNKIFLLGLFL
-15 TFRDTEWP
+15 
-23 FRDTEWR
+23 
-30 FIINIKQN
+30 
-38 YLSQNKSDV
+38 LSVANVKAQ
-47 CTCFYIN
+47 T
-54 FSYIC
+54 
-59 GDYIQ
+59 
-64 NKKLI
+64 
-69 KMNKFFLTSLLV
+69 LTQ
-81 AAAITAN
+81 T
-88 AQDNTT
+88 
-94 KDSLTMET
+94 DSLTMET
-102 MMHNI
+102 MLHNL

-142 YEALTRIPGVSNAT
+142 YEALTRIPGVSDAT
-156 GNISFSG
+156 GSISFSG

-179 EQLAERLKAMPA
+179 EQLTERLKAMPA
-191 TQLAKAEVMLSAPA
+191 AQLAKAEVMLSAPA

-228 GQIIGGLVQ
+228 GQVIGGMKQ
-237 TKYAKGFGDLYL
+237 SKYAKGFGDLYL
-249 SMQRG
+249 SLQRG
-254 KFGLDAQYKLVNG
+254 KFGLDAQYKYVNG

-283 NRIHYNDETGQKSFG
+283 NRVYYNDETGQKSFG
-298 ITHDY
+298 ITHNY

-315 RLDVAYTGQWDKT
+315 RLDVAYTGHWDKRCS
-328 NSNSRTTG
+328 NSNTTG
-336 SSISGMHR
+336 SSISGMHH
-344 DSHEYLHNVDVNYA
+344 DSHEYLHNVDVNYS

-364 LSGSY
+364 LNGSY

-381 GTITTENKNE
+381 GTMHTDESMSE

-457 NERIWNIY
+457 NERIWNLY
-465 AGFSKQINKAI
+465 AGFSKQINKAL

-526 WSTMSNVYYSSTY
+526 WSTMSNVFYSSTY
-539 TEIHG
+539 SEIHG
-544 NPDLKPFSYSN
+544 NPDLKPFAYYN

-568 MAFASLKPDYSVQ
+568 MAFASLKPDYFVQ
-581 LPYQTTD
+581 LPYQTTE

-604 FGLQASAIFSAGK
+604 YGLQASVIFNAGK

-634 SHFFDLPFNRKKL
+634 SNFFDLPFNRKKF
-647 SVRLGGMASVKLCST
+647 SVILGGTASVKLCNT

-671 FIQSKAIQGVYDI
+671 FYQTKAIQGVYDI

-695 WSSHDGRWGL
+695 WSSHDGKWGL
-705 RINGNN
+705 RLNGSN
-711 IFNNKYDT
+711 IFNNLYDT

-727 YRMKINYSW
+727 YRMKINYNW

-745 KFGGYKEKTV
+745 KFGGYKEKNV
-755 KEVDTSRM
+755 KAVDTSRM

>member
-1 MFRVTECTFRVTEC
+1 MANKIFLLGLFL
-15 TFRDTEWP
+15 
-23 FRDTEWR
+23 
-30 FIINIKQN
+30 
-38 YLSQNKSDV
+38 LSVANVKAQ
-47 CTCFYIN
+47 T
-54 FSYIC
+54 
-59 GDYIQ
+59 
-64 NKKLI
+64 
-69 KMNKFFLTSLLV
+69 LTQ
-81 AAAITAN
+81 T
-88 AQDNTT
+88 
-94 KDSLTMET
+94 DSLTMET
-102 MMHNI
+102 MLHNL

-142 YEALTRIPGVSNAT
+142 YEALTRIPGVSDAT
-156 GNISFSG
+156 GSISFSG

-179 EQLAERLKAMPA
+179 EQLTERLKAMPA
-191 TQLAKAEVMLSAPA
+191 AQLAKAEVMLSAPA

-228 GQIIGGLVQ
+228 GQIIGGMRQ
-237 TKYAKGFGDLYL
+237 NKYANEFGNLYL
-249 SMQRG
+249 SLQRG
-254 KFGLDAQYKLVNG
+254 KFGLDAQYKYVNG

-283 NRIHYNDETGQKSFG
+283 NRVYYNDETGQKSFG
-298 ITHDY
+298 ITHNY

-315 RLDVAYTGQWDKT
+315 RLDVAYTGHWDKRCS
-328 NSNSRTTG
+328 NSNTTG
-336 SSISGMHR
+336 SSISGMHH
-344 DSHEYLHNVDVNYA
+344 DSHEYLHNVDVNYS

-364 LSGSY
+364 LNGSY

-381 GTITTENKNE
+381 GTMHTDESMSE

-414 HSLAHGWGLS
+414 HLLAHGWGLS

-432 SNKSYQTTIDKDGS
+432 SNKSYQTTIDKDGTIQ
-446 VLPDGTSSVDL
+446 PNGTSSVDN

-465 AGFSKQINKAI
+465 AGFSKQINKAL

-493 KWRVYP
+493 KWRIYP

-526 WSTMSNVYYSSTY
+526 WSTMSNVFYSSTY
-539 TEIHG
+539 SEIHG
-544 NPDLKPFSYSN
+544 NPDLKPFAYYN

-568 MAFASLKPDYSVQ
+568 MAFASLKPDYFVQ
-581 LPYQTTD
+581 LPYQTTE

-604 FGLQASAIFSAGK
+604 YGLQASVIFNAGK

-634 SHFFDLPFNRKKL
+634 SNFFDLPFNRKKL
-647 SVRLGGMASVKLCST
+647 SVILGGTASVKLCNT

-671 FIQSKAIQGVYDI
+671 FFQSKAIQGVYDI

-695 WSSHDGRWGL
+695 WTSHDGKWGL
-705 RINGNN
+705 RLNGNN
-711 IFNNKYDT
+711 IFNNLYDT

-727 YRMKINYSW
+727 YRMKVNYNW

>member
-1 MFRVTECTFRVTEC
+1 MANKIFLLGLFL
-15 TFRDTEWP
+15 
-23 FRDTEWR
+23 
-30 FIINIKQN
+30 
-38 YLSQNKSDV
+38 LSVANVKAQ
-47 CTCFYIN
+47 T
-54 FSYIC
+54 
-59 GDYIQ
+59 
-64 NKKLI
+64 
-69 KMNKFFLTSLLV
+69 LTQ
-81 AAAITAN
+81 T
-88 AQDNTT
+88 
-94 KDSLTMET
+94 DSLTMET
-102 MMHNI
+102 MLHNL

-142 YEALTRIPGVSNAT
+142 YEALTRIPGVSDAA
-156 GNISFSG
+156 GSISFSG

-179 EQLAERLKAMPA
+179 EQLTERLKAMPA
-191 TQLAKAEVMLSAPA
+191 ALLSKAEVMLSAPA

-228 GQIIGGLVQ
+228 GQIIGGMRQ
-237 TKYAKGFGDLYL
+237 NKYANEFGNLYL
-249 SMQRG
+249 SLQRG
-254 KFGLDAQYKLVNG
+254 KFGLDAQYKYVNG

-303 RLGMNYAFSKNH
+303 RLGMNYTFSKNN

-465 AGFSKQINKAI
+465 AGFSKQINKAL

-526 WSTMSNVYYSSTY
+526 WSTMSNVFYSSTY

-544 NPDLKPFSYSN
+544 NPDLKPFSYYN

-634 SHFFDLPFNRKKL
+634 SNFFDLPFNRKKL
-647 SVRLGGMASVKLCST
+647 SVILGGTASVKLCNT

-671 FIQSKAIQGVYDI
+671 FFQSKAIQGVYDI

-695 WSSHDGRWGL
+695 WSSHDGKWGL
-705 RINGNN
+705 RLNGNN
-711 IFNNKYDT
+711 IFNNQYDT

-727 YRMKINYSW
+727 YRMKINYNW

>member
-1 MFRVTECTFRVTEC
+1 
-15 TFRDTEWP
+15 
-23 FRDTEWR
+23 
-30 FIINIKQN
+30 
-38 YLSQNKSDV
+38 
-47 CTCFYIN
+47 
-54 FSYIC
+54 
-59 GDYIQ
+59 
-64 NKKLI
+64 
-69 KMNKFFLTSLLV
+69 MNRIFFMGIFVALT
-81 AAAITAN
+81 ITAN
-88 AQDNTT
+88 AQDNIP
-94 KDSLTMET
+94 KDSLTMEWNS
-102 MMHNI
+102 MFRNL
-107 PEVMV
+107 PEVMI

-142 YEALTRIPGVSNAT
+142 YEALTRIPGVSDAT
-156 GNISFSG
+156 GSISFSG

-179 EQLAERLKAMPA
+179 EQLTERLKAMPA
-191 TQLAKAEVMLSAPA
+191 AQLSKAEVMLSAPA

-228 GQIIGGLVQ
+228 GQIIGGMRQ
-237 TKYAKGFGDLYL
+237 NKYANEFGNLYL
-249 SMQRG
+249 SLQRD
-254 KFGLDAQYKLVNG
+254 KFGLDAQYKYVNG

-283 NRIHYNDETGQKSFG
+283 NRVYYNDETGQKSFG

-315 RLDVAYTGQWDKT
+315 RLDVAYTGHWDKRCS
-328 NSNSRTTG
+328 NSNTTG
-336 SSISGMHR
+336 SSISGMHH
-344 DSHEYLHNVDVNYA
+344 DSHEYLHNVDVNYS

-526 WSTMSNVYYSSTY
+526 WSTMSNVFYSSTY

-544 NPDLKPFSYSN
+544 NPDLKPFSYYN

-604 FGLQASAIFSAGK
+604 FGLQVSAIFSAGK

-634 SHFFDLPFNRKKL
+634 SHFFDLPFDRKKL
-647 SVRLGGMASVKLCST
+647 TAALGGTASIRLCRT

-671 FIQSKAIQGVYDI
+671 FFQSKAIQGVYDI
-684 SPIFRMNAKLQ
+684 SPVFRMNAKLQ
-695 WSSHDGRWGL
+695 WSSHDGKWGL

-711 IFNNKYDT
+711 IFNYEFDT
-719 RSVQGNQD
+719 RSVQGNQN
-727 YRMKINYSW
+727 YRMKLNYNW

-745 KFGGYKEKTV
+745 KFGGYKEKNI
-755 KEVDTSRM
+755 KKVDTSRM

>member
-1 MFRVTECTFRVTEC
+1 MVNKIFLLGLFL
-15 TFRDTEWP
+15 
-23 FRDTEWR
+23 
-30 FIINIKQN
+30 
-38 YLSQNKSDV
+38 LSVANVKAQ
-47 CTCFYIN
+47 T
-54 FSYIC
+54 
-59 GDYIQ
+59 
-64 NKKLI
+64 
-69 KMNKFFLTSLLV
+69 LTH
-81 AAAITAN
+81 T
-88 AQDNTT
+88 
-94 KDSLTMET
+94 DSLTMEN
-102 MMHNI
+102 MMHNL

-142 YEALTRIPGVSNAT
+142 YEALTRIPGVSDAT
-156 GNISFSG
+156 GSISFSG

-179 EQLAERLKAMPA
+179 EQLTERLKAMPA
-191 TQLAKAEVMLSAPA
+191 AQLAKAEVMLSAPA

-228 GQIIGGLVQ
+228 GQVIGGMKQ
-237 TKYAKGFGDLYL
+237 SKYAKGFGDLYL
-249 SMQRG
+249 SLQRG
-254 KFGLDAQYKLVNG
+254 KFGLDAQYKYVNG

-283 NRIHYNDETGQKSFG
+283 NRVYYNDETGQKSFG
-298 ITHDY
+298 ITHNY

-315 RLDVAYTGQWDKT
+315 RLDVAYTGHWDKRCS
-328 NSNSRTTG
+328 NSNTTG
-336 SSISGMHR
+336 SSISGMHH
-344 DSHEYLHNVDVNYA
+344 DSHEYLHNVDVNYS

-364 LSGSY
+364 LNGSY

-381 GTITTENKNE
+381 GTMHTDESMLE

-432 SNKSYQTTIDKDGS
+432 SNKSYQTTIDKDGTIQ
-446 VLPDGTSSVDL
+446 PNGTSSVDN

-476 SLEAS
+476 SVEAS

-499 TLNALWNVNDNHL
+499 TLNVLWNVNDNHL

-526 WSTMSNVYYSSTY
+526 WSTMSNVFYSSTY
-539 TEIHG
+539 SEIHG
-544 NPDLKPFSYSN
+544 NPDLKPFSYYN

-568 MAFASLKPDYSVQ
+568 MAFASLKPDYFVQ
-581 LPYQTTD
+581 LPYQTTE

-604 FGLQASAIFSAGK
+604 YGLQASVIFNAGK

-634 SHFFDLPFNRKKL
+634 SNFFDLPFNRKKL
-647 SVRLGGMASVKLCST
+647 SVILGGTASVKLCNT

-671 FIQSKAIQGVYDI
+671 FFQSKAIQGVYDI
-684 SPIFRMNAKLQ
+684 SPVFRMNAKLQ
-695 WSSHDGRWGL
+695 WSSHDGKWGL
-705 RINGNN
+705 RLNGSN
-711 IFNNKYDT
+711 IFNNLYDT

-727 YRMKINYSW
+727 YRMKINYNW

-745 KFGGYKEKTV
+745 KFGGYKEKNV
-755 KEVDTSRM
+755 KVVDTSRM